1 MTANK
6 HASIAYEVEGHPN
19 LHCTVLYLGEI
30 VDDKVQGI
38 NFKEVRECLRHFYLN
53 SALKVHTTGL
63 HWFGPNGDVPVVGVE
78 HDLLGDVRADLL
90 TAFRNGSQF
99 KEYSPHITVPSFDYE
114 LPSFLWL
121 DGLHLSWG
129 DEEKVYLQ

>member
-1 MTANK
+1 MSEVK

-30 VDDKVQGI
+30 VDDRVQGI
-38 NFKEVRECLRHFYLN
+38 NFRIACERLRYTYLN

-63 HWFGPNGDVPVVGVE
+63 HWFGPDGNIPVIRVE
-78 HDLLGDVRADLL
+78 HDLLPTVRSTLL
-90 TAFRNGSQF
+90 EMFANGSQF
-99 KEYSPHITVPSFDYE
+99 KDYNPHITVPSFDYE
-114 LPSFLWL
+114 LPQSLWL

-129 DEEKVYLQ
+129 DEKVYLR